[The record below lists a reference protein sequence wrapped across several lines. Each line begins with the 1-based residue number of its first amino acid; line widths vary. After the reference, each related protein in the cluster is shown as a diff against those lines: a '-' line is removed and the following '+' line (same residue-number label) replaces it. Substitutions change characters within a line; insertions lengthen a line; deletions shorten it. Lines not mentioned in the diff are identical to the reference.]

1 MRITLIVG
9 VAFIGLGALFLGLAL
24 YEHYRVQGRITIS
37 RNVWLRLAFIFT
49 AVGLGLSLLYVLT
62 Q

>member
-1 MRITLIVG
+1 MGITLIVG
-9 VAFIGLGALFLGLAL
+9 VAFVGLGALFLGLAL
-24 YEHYRVQGRITIS
+24 YDHCRARGRMTIS